1 MLTVMGA
8 RRNLSGGG
16 GTTNNKKPTNFRRV
30 CCECR
35 VRERIFRVFRRK
47 AAHDVIFYKFQ
58 GGESGPLIALPLP
71 VAVVHVCR
79 ASLDVSKRGQTPRCF
94 WSSKTTPIFV
104 FLFDDNNPKNRPK
117 TGSFSG
123 LQLAIVFSPYMPLWR
138 QRVWAF
144 CLCRLIA
151 TISTIAGAEPAES
164 RLVY

>member
-79 ASLDVSKRGQTPRCF
+79 ASLGVSKGGHTPRCF
-94 WSSKTTPIFV
+94 WSSKTTQIFV
-104 FLFDDNNPKNRPK
+104 FLFDDNHLK
-117 TGSFSG
+117 TH
-123 LQLAIVFSPYMPLWR
+123 LNVAVFRGCSW
-138 QRVWAF
+138 QSCFRVICPCDVNTSELFVCAD
-144 CLCRLIA
+144 
-151 TISTIAGAEPAES
+151 
-164 RLVY
+164 